1 MRYDDA
7 YATHANIGCENKQ
20 LRCNIL
26 KKLFMLL
33 KQHYGYLML
42 FFKLTIQLE

>member
-26 KKLFMLL
+26 KKIIYAIKATLWILDAFL
-33 KQHYGYLML
+33 
-42 FFKLTIQLE
+42 

>member
-1 MRYDDA
+1 MFYEMRYNDE

-26 KKLFMLL
+26 KKIIYVIKATLWILDASL
-33 KQHYGYLML
+33 
-42 FFKLTIQLE
+42 